1 MSVIE
6 RATKHWS
13 DRLTEVREITV
24 PEWGDGTDPL
34 VVFVRPA
41 NMAQRNKIFKLAQ
54 AGDLESLAESLVL
67 RARDKDGAP
76 LFKPSDRETFM
87 TACDPDVMV
96 RVAKE
101 INSDIGPDDDDALE
115 AATKN

>member
-6 RATKHWS
+6 RAKKHWS
-13 DRLTEVREITV
+13 DRLTEVREIEV

-34 VVFVRPA
+34 VIFVSPT

-54 AGDLESLAESLVL
+54 AGDLESLAETLVL

-76 LFKPSDRETFM
+76 IFKPSDRDTFM
-87 TACDPDVMV
+87 TACDPDVIV
-96 RVAKE
+96 RVAKD
-101 INSDIGPDDDDALE
+101 INSDIGTEDDEALE
-115 AATKN
+115 AAIKN